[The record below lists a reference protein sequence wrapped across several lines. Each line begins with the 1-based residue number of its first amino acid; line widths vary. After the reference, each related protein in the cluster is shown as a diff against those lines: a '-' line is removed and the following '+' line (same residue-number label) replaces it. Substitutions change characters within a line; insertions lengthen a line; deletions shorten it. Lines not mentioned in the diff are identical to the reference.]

1 MEFTEFAEII
11 KPIIG
16 GSYSTHVFTRTLFE
30 SIITEDGLL
39 QIEDISENTF
49 KAYYNGQ
56 TKITKIAKRL
66 LPHIEPEQF
75 ISYLEGFPE
84 ATTQRLC
91 DAFQTH
97 IEDISLYNA
106 SEKIA
111 YLFEEIL
118 TAAAAQKRKST
129 PKSAKKESDK
139 TPHDI
144 LTEKVL
150 ASGQA
155 IVDVWGNAISNLV
168 SPATSTDTLDV
179 NRLSPTDSAFLERFK
194 SQVEPLLTYCMD
206 HDPTG
211 EGTKLS
217 LADEINDFLQSWKYD
232 VRKIQDACL
241 RKLVV
246 DAMQVLGDYT
256 YYISDKFLRWIPDTD
271 ILWFRNESIEEG
283 NQLRDVLRPETIKK
297 RTEMKDIYVR
307 LYPIPEDNT
316 DTNALEIPSEQ
327 TTNESPYSPADTLLL
342 EEFTADYDEIMV
354 NPAVQW
360 DIQQYKVGDPI
371 LFLDSDRFFPVIH
384 NNMKGIIKGIEILDP
399 GTHEERIQFDVE
411 IPKVVDESDLRR
423 INLELLEC
431 WESEEKSLVRFCVHK
446 LKSADEDGDEST
458 SFTVVPFQIAYAVSI
473 HKAQGLEY
481 DSVKI
486 VITDEVE
493 ELVTH
498 NIFYTAITRAREKL
512 KIYWTPEVEEKVI
525 NRIKPRDISK
535 DVELLRNYLTD
546 NQQEDSFDFW
556 L

>member
-1 MEFTEFAEII
+1 MEFTEFAQKI

-30 SIITEDGLL
+30 SIITEEGLL

-56 TKITKIAKRL
+56 TKITKISQRI
-66 LPHIEPEQF
+66 LPHIDPEQF
-75 ISYLEGFPE
+75 IAYLDGFPE

-91 DAFQTH
+91 DTFESD
-97 IEDISLYNA
+97 IEGIDLYNA
-106 SEKIA
+106 AEKIA
-111 YLFEEIL
+111 YYFEEIL
-118 TAAAAQKRKST
+118 TMAAAQKRKST

-144 LTEKVL
+144 LAERVL

-155 IVDVWGNAISNLV
+155 IADVWGNAISNLV
-168 SPATSTDTLDV
+168 SSTTSTDTLDE

-194 SQVEPLLTYCMD
+194 RQVDPLLTYCMD

-316 DTNALEIPSEQ
+316 DTNALEIPSKQ
-327 TTNESPYSPADTLLL
+327 TTNESPYSSADILLL

-354 NPAVQW
+354 TLIGENYAESLIDMTLPSKIKDLYETKWMSKA
-360 DIQQYKVGDPI
+360 DTFADP
-371 LFLDSDRFFPVIH
+371 S
-384 NNMKGIIKGIEILDP
+384 
-399 GTHEERIQFDVE
+399 
-411 IPKVVDESDLRR
+411 
-423 INLELLEC
+423 
-431 WESEEKSLVRFCVHK
+431 
-446 LKSADEDGDEST
+446 LKSYVFGLLGELNNVSN
-458 SFTVVPFQIAYAVSI
+458 SFLASGSATPFLGS
-473 HKAQGLEY
+473 
-481 DSVKI
+481 S
-486 VITDEVE
+486 
-493 ELVTH
+493 
-498 NIFYTAITRAREKL
+498 
-512 KIYWTPEVEEKVI
+512 
-525 NRIKPRDISK
+525 RIKI
-535 DVELLRNYLTD
+535 RNLYVKLHPDQFAGTFPYD
-546 NQQEDSFDFW
+546 AFIDDWDDGEYY
-556 L
+556 